1 MSRTTLTGH
10 CSGSF
15 QWESYTV
22 EYTAL
27 VSGEEYFQKGR
38 MYMPNGDPGYPDEYD
53 SEGPFFE
60 DIDEINLLDSEGVQV
75 ENSDEV
81 YKTNQSV
88 IDIAIQKDV
97 EDNKNWDDCTWDEPD
112 CPYPDDPPER
122 VWDDEE

>member
-1 MSRTTLTGH
+1 MSRSYLTGN

-22 EYTAL
+22 EYTVN

-60 DIDEINLLDSEGVQV
+60 DVDEVNLLDAEGVQV
-75 ENSDEV
+75 ENSDEI
-81 YKTNQSV
+81 YKANQAV
-88 IDIAIQKDV
+88 IDLAIQKDV
-97 EDNKNWDDCTWDEPD
+97 EDNKDWDDCHWSDPV
-112 CPYPDDPPER
+112 PPEPPEYDR
-122 VWDDEE
+122 EDD

>member
-1 MSRTTLTGH
+1 MSRSYLTGN

-22 EYTAL
+22 EYTVN

-60 DIDEINLLDSEGVQV
+60 DVDEVNLLDAEGVQV
-75 ENSDEV
+75 ENSDEI
-81 YKTNQSV
+81 YKANQSV
-88 IDIAIQKDV
+88 IDLAIQKDV
-97 EDNKNWDDCTWDEPD
+97 EDNKDWDDCNWNDPE
-112 CPYPDDPPER
+112 PPEPPEYDR
-122 VWDDEE
+122 EDD

>member
-1 MSRTTLTGH
+1 MSRTYLTGN

-60 DIDEINLLDSEGVQV
+60 EVDEVNLLDAEGIQV
-75 ENSDEV
+75 ENSDDI
-81 YKTNQSV
+81 YKANQSV
-88 IDIAIQKDV
+88 IDLAIQRDV
-97 EDNKNWDDCTWDEPD
+97 EDNKNWDDCKWNDPEPPEPD
-112 CPYPDDPPER
+112 YPEKEDD
-122 VWDDEE
+122 